1 MQQINLISLFTLN
14 LIGACFLIDNQNF
27 FPSKLIF
34 QPKSK
39 VFLLSVLD
47 NYLQEAKKKF
57 APKQNF
63 VNLNKF
69 SELDVS
75 QGFVNYSSIDLLFQ
89 EEYQDSIE
97 YHDFEISYGLNPWD
111 KKLFQRFKKNVDIP
125 NVEVEFSIGAEET
138 CSLVNYLSDINFV
151 IDLQILF

>member
-1 MQQINLISLFTLN
+1 MQQINLISLFTIN
-14 LIGACFLIDNQNF
+14 LLGTCFVIDNQNF

-39 VFLLSVLD
+39 VFLLSTLD

-69 SELDVS
+69 LELDVS
-75 QGFVNYSSIDLLFQ
+75 QGFVNYSYFDLLFQ
-89 EEYQDSIE
+89 DEFQDAIE
-97 YHDFEISYGLNPWD
+97 YHDFEFFYGLNPWD
-111 KKLFQRFKKNVDIP
+111 KKLFQRFKKNVDVS
-125 NVEVEFSIGAEET
+125 NVEVEFLIGVEE
-138 CSLVNYLSDINFV
+138 SYSFVNYLSDINFV